1 MKPTTLYCL
10 GLLALPLA
18 AHAIDAGPA
27 SPQQQETEGW
37 LQLQSSNTAASTKPQ
52 TASAAERELAMQR
65 WLKSFQ
71 HEIPEF
77 FDQDAGGSVNS
88 GSQQ

>member
-10 GLLALPLA
+10 SVLTLPLA

-37 LQLQSSNTAASTKPQ
+37 LQLQGSNAAASTKQQ

-77 FDQDAGGSVNS
+77 FDQDAGGTVNS
-88 GSQQ
+88 GSQE